1 MKKKKV
7 LVVEDDSFS
16 MELVTDLLEVAGF
29 EVLPAET
36 AEAGIEIAKA
46 GDLALI
52 LMDIRL
58 PGIDGLAATAILK
71 DDPRTTNIPVVAL
84 TASTMRGDERK
95 CLEAGCT
102 GYIAKPINTRGFA
115 KAVAAYISTVGGTN

>member
-1 MKKKKV
+1 MKKKRV

-16 MELVTDLLEVAGF
+16 MELVTDLLEVAGL

-36 AEAGIEIAKA
+36 AEEGIEIARA

-58 PGIDGLAATAILK
+58 PGIDGLVATSILK

-102 GYIAKPINTRGFA
+102 GYIAKPINTREFA
-115 KAVAAYISTVGGTN
+115 KTVAAYMSPV